1 MRQVT
6 VINCDAHVD
15 TTNHTPR
22 PLPPVT
28 RPVQP
33 TERPAGTQGFERCL
47 RLCPFPSFQRL
58 LGSGSNKRHHR
69 AQSERE
75 ARRRKHYTP
84 PGICPVVPVPAS
96 AQLPDTITLAS
107 RTISPFLADR
117 ASFQKYGHA
126 PHTTSF
132 ETLVTKKPISTI
144 TTYCS
149 CPRTSNEKTPPRKRE
164 RLSHQARPFHRFHC
178 PARSPSP
185 SFDPRTFAIW
195 HLPS

>member
-1 MRQVT
+1 MT

-15 TTNHTPR
+15 TTNHKPSTP
-22 PLPPVT
+22 T

-33 TERPAGTQGFERCL
+33 TERPAGIQGDERCL

-117 ASFQKYGHA
+117 ASFQKYAHA

-164 RLSHQARPFHRFHC
+164 RPLP
-178 PARSPSP
+178 PSP
-185 SFDPRTFAIW
+185 SLPPFPLSGPFA
-195 HLPS
+195 SSVF